1 MRILRLELENF
12 ISWKQLEQDFTDLD
26 LFAIAGPTGAGKTS
40 LIDAICYALYGRIP
54 RLGKNEVKENILRSG
69 AQDFRVALTFQ
80 LGADEY
86 QVIRQGRP
94 ARVDFKLL
102 KNGTPLLL
110 TLKTEFNEYL
120 ERQLLHMDFEVFT
133 RVILLPQ
140 GQYDRFLKP
149 SQPRQ
154 RRQILVNLLGLDIYE
169 EIGKAATNRKRKLEA
184 QGETVS
190 KQLEGT
196 DPTQFSVE
204 ALAER
209 ERQGNELQQQ
219 LQQETDALSVVRQT
233 LDELV
238 GRAQK
243 RKTLTDL
250 EAKRDALIAQEPFQ
264 GKRLLA
270 LEQARKASVIEPL
283 ARQLNDNEQQEKG
296 LADRLQNARSLCA
309 QGVHTVAELDRQR
322 QERQRQLQ
330 QEQWPERLAELRQAL
345 EETHAKLV
353 IAARFTSAHSQR
365 QNYQQA
371 AEKAQ
376 RDQDKFSSLLIAK
389 QTERRQKAALL
400 VEAGQARDQ
409 AEAAVR
415 DATRNSAAEVLSKD
429 LKPGDACPICGNTI
443 QRFLPHPPTH
453 LVEAEHALQKARAVF
468 DKAQH
473 TVAALDTELAA
484 LKTSLEHTGESLQ
497 SAREKVA
504 EWERT
509 LAQEAEKLGPEA
521 QSADAVDLLEGRKKD
536 LLRQQQML
544 EQQQRGLE
552 QWLKEQDRQV
562 EQAQKACQ
570 VAQADAAKLGG
581 EWEAILHQ
589 RDVLTRQLTEQAQ
602 AAGFPSWEEAL
613 PFAKTMEEIAREQKA
628 LEQFRQERIQTETLW
643 EPLAKELQA
652 NPFHPEALTAQQ
664 KEEAEHKTRTDEL
677 ATRIGHWKQ
686 ETGVL
691 LERKANWEKLSSQRE
706 QLAAEATVYQT
717 IARDF
722 STTEIIQFVSSA
734 ILEHLLARTNE
745 RLQTLS
751 RGRYR
756 LQLDEDD
763 DLLVE
768 DGYSTAPPR
777 AITML
782 SGGETFLASL
792 ALALSVKDFLSR
804 NRQLNSFFIDEGF
817 STLDTQTLQEV
828 ADVLETLKGENLQI
842 GIITHRQDLVARF
855 ERVLQ
860 VVNDN
865 GCSRLLSEG
874 VQA

>member
-12 ISWKQLEQDFTDLD
+12 ISWKQLDQDFTDLD

-86 QVIRQGRP
+86 QVVRQGRP

-102 KNGTPLLL
+102 KNGIPLPL
-110 TLKTEFNEYL
+110 THKTEFNEYL

-154 RRQILVNLLGLDIYE
+154 RRQILVNLLGLDVYE
-169 EIGKAATNRKRKLEA
+169 EIGKAATNRKKKLEA

-219 LQQETDALSVVRQT
+219 LQQETDTLSVVRQT

-238 GRAQK
+238 QRAQK

-250 EAKRDALIAQEPFQ
+250 EAKRDALIAQEPSQ
-264 GKRLLA
+264 GKRSLA

-283 ARQLNDNEQQEKG
+283 ARQLNDNEQREKG
-296 LADRLQNARSLCA
+296 LADRLQSARTLCA
-309 QGVHTVAELDRQR
+309 EGVRTVAELDRQR
-322 QERQRQLQ
+322 QERQRQPQ
-330 QEQWPERLAELRQAL
+330 QERWSERLAELRQAL

-376 RDQDKFSSLLIAK
+376 RDQDKFSSLLQAK
-389 QTERRQKAALL
+389 QTERKQRATLL

-443 QRFLPHPPTH
+443 QRFLPHRADASGGSGTRLARSSH
-453 LVEAEHALQKARAVF
+453 RVREGATCRCRSRYGAGCAEHQPGAHRGIPAK
-468 DKAQH
+468 
-473 TVAALDTELAA
+473 
-484 LKTSLEHTGESLQ
+484 HTGE
-497 SAREKVA
+497 
-504 EWERT
+504 
-509 LAQEAEKLGPEA
+509 G
-521 QSADAVDLLEGRKKD
+521 GRV
-536 LLRQQQML
+536 
-544 EQQQRGLE
+544 G
-552 QWLKEQDRQV
+552 
-562 EQAQKACQ
+562 AHAGS
-570 VAQADAAKLGG
+570 GG
-581 EWEAILHQ
+581 
-589 RDVLTRQLTEQAQ
+589 
-602 AAGFPSWEEAL
+602 G
-613 PFAKTMEEIAREQKA
+613 KT
-628 LEQFRQERIQTETLW
+628 
-643 EPLAKELQA
+643 
-652 NPFHPEALTAQQ
+652 
-664 KEEAEHKTRTDEL
+664 
-677 ATRIGHWKQ
+677 GS
-686 ETGVL
+686 G
-691 LERKANWEKLSSQRE
+691 
-706 QLAAEATVYQT
+706 
-717 IARDF
+717 
-722 STTEIIQFVSSA
+722 SA
-734 ILEHLLARTNE
+734 I
-745 RLQTLS
+745 
-751 RGRYR
+751 
-756 LQLDEDD
+756 
-763 DLLVE
+763 
-768 DGYSTAPPR
+768 
-777 AITML
+777 
-782 SGGETFLASL
+782 
-792 ALALSVKDFLSR
+792 
-804 NRQLNSFFIDEGF
+804 
-817 STLDTQTLQEV
+817 
-828 ADVLETLKGENLQI
+828 
-842 GIITHRQDLVARF
+842 
-855 ERVLQ
+855 
-860 VVNDN
+860 
-865 GCSRLLSEG
+865 C
-874 VQA
+874 